1 MNKKEQKQIH
11 NVKTLLPYFASVQNW
26 SRGKII
32 DVNYGCLISEGIW
45 DATLVLFNGVHIEFT
60 CESQDELY
68 HKVEETVEL
77 LGLN

>member
-11 NVKTLLPYFASVQNW
+11 NVKKLLPFFASIQRW

-32 DVNYGCLISEGIW
+32 DFDYGYLIQEDIW
-45 DATLVLFNGVHIEFT
+45 DARLVLKNSVHIEFT